1 MKATLNLATNLF
13 KCIYGKVANLFVYEF
28 EEMIL
33 TTSLLF
39 VECDNGTFGHDCTRN
54 CGKCVLNEQCDH
66 VTGVC
71 PNGCNRGYQG
81 IHCTEGICSR
91 CAEDR
96 LRSADEI
103 FR

>member
-1 MKATLNLATNLF
+1 MCSVSYEKFIIN
-13 KCIYGKVANLFVYEF
+13 AN
-28 EEMIL
+28 IRSCL

-54 CGKCVLNEQCDH
+54 CGKCVLHEQCDH

-71 PNGCNRGYQG
+71 PNGCDRGHRG
-81 IHCTEGICSR
+81 IHCTEGIYSC

>member
-1 MKATLNLATNLF
+1 MSSVSYEKFIIN
-13 KCIYGKVANLFVYEF
+13 AN
-28 EEMIL
+28 IRSCL

-96 LRSADEI
+96 LRSANEI